1 MRVLAHRSAE
11 GARACLA
18 EARSAK
24 ADVEKLLTEGEFPV
38 EYAGTKI
45 FFLQDRA
52 RIVAESRLQAAFVL
66 RFACFASR
74 TA

>member
-1 MRVLAHRSAE
+1 
-11 GARACLA
+11 
-18 EARSAK
+18 
-24 ADVEKLLTEGEFPV
+24 V

>member
-1 MRVLAHRSAE
+1 MLAPPKSAV
-11 GARACLA
+11 ARGQHASCD
-18 EARSAK
+18 ETK

-38 EYAGTKI
+38 EYAKSKI

-52 RIVAESRLQAAFVL
+52 RIVAESRSQAAFVL
-66 RFACFASR
+66 RFACFASH